1 MKPTVTLA
9 TAQTPDGSEMVLY
22 QHDTSFCIRIDG
34 HVLMDSKQHESELAL
49 ARLGCAHMADR
60 RDSVVLIG
68 GLGLGFTLRQCL
80 DMVDRHAAIVVS
92 ELMSTVI
99 HWNREYL
106 GTLTDHPMR
115 DPRVKVKQVDILEL
129 LYAADGQ
136 YDAIL
141 LDIDNGPSAMT
152 DSSNC
157 RLYDKDGVAAC
168 VKALKPRGCLSVW
181 SASPDKRYERLLQRA
196 GLHVHLYPVAAY
208 TGSRSQSRYI
218 WVASR
223 DKRLLPFPE
232 RRGHKKG

>member
-1 MKPTVTLA
+1 MIPTVTLA
-9 TAQTPDGSEMVLY
+9 TAQTPDGSDMVLY

-34 HVLMDSKQHESELAL
+34 HVLMDSKQNESELAL
-49 ARLGCAHMADR
+49 ARLGCAHLDDR

-80 DMVDRHAAIVVS
+80 DMVDRHASIVVS
-92 ELMSTVI
+92 ELMPTVI
-99 HWNREYL
+99 RWNREYL
-106 GTLTDHPMR
+106 GGLTDHAMR
-115 DPRVKVKQVDILEL
+115 DKRVKVKQIDVLEL
-129 LYAADGQ
+129 LYAADGE

-181 SASPDKRYERLLQRA
+181 SASPDKRYERMLQRA
-196 GLHVHLYPVAAY
+196 GLHVHLYAVPAY
-208 TGSRSQSRYI
+208 KGSRSQSRYV

-223 DKRLLPFPE
+223 DKRLLPFEE
-232 RRGHKKG
+232 RPRK